1 MINFQ
6 TVLFKPVLMKNKW
19 AALVETF
26 SKHFLP
32 SSGII
37 ISIRIPKYN
46 TAYRIQESKKT
57 DNNEITIP
65 IQKYLPRKS
74 APFLR
79 TPAPIRWTI
88 RYWIAVTALNP
99 I

>member
-1 MINFQ
+1 
-6 TVLFKPVLMKNKW
+6 MKNKW
-19 AALVETF
+19 AVLVGTF

-32 SSGII
+32 SSGI

-74 APFLR
+74 APCYELLLLS
-79 TPAPIRWTI
+79 AGQ
-88 RYWIAVTALNP
+88 
-99 I
+99 